1 MGGLPGYRANVLAHS
16 QPDAAG
22 HAEVACAQAEQ
33 SRCKPLACAVAGQG
47 CKVTQQ
53 QAGWVLCEMVPPGQI
68 LPSPPR
74 VLTHKRQVA
83 ANHRQWEVLDKL
95 RKPEAGC
102 TWGGR
107 PGGMAR

>member
-1 MGGLPGYRANVLAHS
+1 M
-16 QPDAAG
+16 
-22 HAEVACAQAEQ
+22 
-33 SRCKPLACAVAGQG
+33 
-47 CKVTQQ
+47 
-53 QAGWVLCEMVPPGQI
+53 LCEMVPPGQI